1 MAEIGIAG
9 AGFSGAVV
17 ARELAEAGHRVTV
30 FDTRSHVAGNCFTER
45 DADTGVLL
53 HTYGPHIFHTQYD
66 HVWEYICRFGEM
78 RPYNHRVKATARG
91 RVYSLP
97 INLHTINQHFGT
109 TMAPPE
115 ARSFLASLADDTIRS
130 PVSFEDQALAFVGR
144 ELYETFFAG
153 YTRKQWGLDPTDLPA
168 SILQRLPVR
177 FNYDDSYFN
186 HPYQAIPARG
196 YTAIVEA
203 ILDDP
208 RVEVR
213 LDTALQASDV
223 AAFDHVVWTGP
234 IDSFFDHAHGF
245 LAYRTLDFER
255 EIHDGDHQGCPV
267 MNFCDL
273 DVPYTRTT
281 EHKHFAPWES
291 HERTVVYR
299 EFSRA
304 CELADIP
311 YYPVRLVHDKEQLH
325 QYVQLARQV
334 RGVTFVG
341 RLGTYRYLD
350 MDVTIKEALDVAAV
364 MRDALV
370 AGTAIP
376 PFVVDPVA

>member
-91 RVYSLP
+91 SVYSLP

-177 FNYDDSYFN
+177 FNYDDSYFT

-213 LDTALQASDV
+213 LDTALQANDV
-223 AAFDHVVWTGP
+223 AAFEALGTTDGARLAAWVGAQLAPGSIPDTDCEQHIAGSGYTTLGKTFDQLWQDHFVADPDW
-234 IDSFFDHAHGF
+234 S
-245 LAYRTLDFER
+245 ER
-255 EIHDGDHQGCPV
+255 IRPATH
-267 MNFCDL
+267 
-273 DVPYTRTT
+273 T
-281 EHKHFAPWES
+281 
-291 HERTVVYR
+291 
-299 EFSRA
+299 
-304 CELADIP
+304 ELATWT
-311 YYPVRLVHDKEQLH
+311 R
-325 QYVQLARQV
+325 
-334 RGVTFVG
+334 
-341 RLGTYRYLD
+341 
-350 MDVTIKEALDVAAV
+350 AL
-364 MRDALV
+364 
-370 AGTAIP
+370 
-376 PFVVDPVA
+376 